1 MVARSSRVARST
13 LGIPPLAVGC
23 VFVRGLLSHGEDES
37 HQATKNYTF
46 PIGLFN
52 ALVIFAR
59 EGERQCRGN
68 GGDCS
73 VEVGCGLEARAPRCP
88 HAVALG
94 VRAARVQR
102 RRRVEDRAP
111 VPSTPSR
118 MRAEGPRSQVSTY
131 AEADAGRRPA
141 HPGVRLR
148 WGGCGP
154 EARAPRCP
162 PTLRRMRAGGPRTQ
176 VSPHS
181 CLSWYR

>member
-1 MVARSSRVARST
+1 
-13 LGIPPLAVGC
+13 VGC

-59 EGERQCRGN
+59 EGELQRGLRGNSPLCRGN

-73 VEVGCGLEARAPRCP
+73 VEVGCGPEARAPKYP

-94 VRAARVQR
+94 ARAAGVQR

-111 VPSTPSR
+111 VPSTL
-118 MRAEGPRSQVSTY
+118 
-131 AEADAGRRPA
+131 RR
-141 HPGVRLR
+141 
-148 WGGCGP
+148 GGCGP
-154 EARAPRCP
+154 EARAPRYP
-162 PTLRRMRAGGPRTQ
+162 PTHACHGIGR
-176 VSPHS
+176 
-181 CLSWYR
+181 

>member
-1 MVARSSRVARST
+1 MVARSSRVARSA

-59 EGERQCRGN
+59 EGELQRGLRGNSPLCRGN

-73 VEVGCGLEARAPRCP
+73 VEVGCGPEARAPKYP

-94 VRAARVQR
+94 ARAAGVQR
-102 RRRVEDRAP
+102 RRRVEDRAS
-111 VPSTPSR
+111 VPSTPGR
-118 MRAEGPRSQVSTY
+118 MWAGGPRSQVST
-131 AEADAGRRPA
+131 
-141 HPGVRLR
+141 
-148 WGGCGP
+148 
-154 EARAPRCP
+154 
-162 PTLRRMRAGGPRTQ
+162 
-176 VSPHS
+176 PHS
-181 CLSWYR
+181 CLSLYR